1 MPKQKAFGS
10 GFFIDLDKGYLI
22 TNNHVID
29 DADTIEVKL
38 ANDKSYEAE
47 VVGKD
52 PKTDLAVIK
61 LKVKNFDKNG
71 LTALVV
77 DNAEKIEA
85 GTMVWALGAP
95 FHLEA
100 SVSQGIISATG
111 RGSLSNQGI
120 GDFIQTD
127 AAINPGNS
135 GGPLVNA
142 EGKVV
147 GVNTAIFRTPSGVYN
162 GVSFAIPA
170 SIVRRVVSSLINDG
184 KVSRGFIGVH
194 FQAMQPEWAKT
205 LNLPNNLRGFI
216 VSSVTKNGPAEK
228 AGIKPGDII
237 YQVGEKKFVNS
248 SDLVSIIG
256 LMKPGQKTNVKL
268 YRNGKEVNLELE
280 IGLRPE
286 DKATQKAPSSP
297 KKPHAT
303 ENPFGFT
310 TTPLSAYDNEF
321 ISKHKI
327 KTKEGLVVT
336 DVDANGIA
344 GKIGLKE
351 FDVIVSINLRSD
363 VVRSSQ
369 ALNSFLNSTAT
380 GSSVIIGVERDGE
393 IRYVELKKVPRK

>member
-1 MPKQKAFGS
+1 
-10 GFFIDLDKGYLI
+10 
-22 TNNHVID
+22 
-29 DADTIEVKL
+29 
-38 ANDKSYEAE
+38 
-47 VVGKD
+47 
-52 PKTDLAVIK
+52 
-61 LKVKNFDKNG
+61 
-71 LTALVV
+71 
-77 DNAEKIEA
+77 
-85 GTMVWALGAP
+85 
-95 FHLEA
+95 
-100 SVSQGIISATG
+100 
-111 RGSLSNQGI
+111 
-120 GDFIQTD
+120 
-127 AAINPGNS
+127 
-135 GGPLVNA
+135 
-142 EGKVV
+142 
-147 GVNTAIFRTPSGVYN
+147 
-162 GVSFAIPA
+162 
-170 SIVRRVVSSLINDG
+170 
-184 KVSRGFIGVH
+184 
-194 FQAMQPEWAKT
+194 
-205 LNLPNNLRGFI
+205 
-216 VSSVTKNGPAEK
+216 
-228 AGIKPGDII
+228 
-237 YQVGEKKFVNS
+237 
-248 SDLVSIIG
+248 
-256 LMKPGQKTNVKL
+256 MKPGQKTNVKL

-393 IRYVELKKVPRK
+393 IRYVELKKFLGNKPRHRQELRLQNKHL

>member
-1 MPKQKAFGS
+1 M
-10 GFFIDLDKGYLI
+10 DKGYLI

-237 YQVGEKKFVNS
+237 YQVGE
-248 SDLVSIIG
+248 
-256 LMKPGQKTNVKL
+256 
-268 YRNGKEVNLELE
+268 R
-280 IGLRPE
+280 
-286 DKATQKAPSSP
+286 
-297 KKPHAT
+297 
-303 ENPFGFT
+303 
-310 TTPLSAYDNEF
+310 
-321 ISKHKI
+321 
-327 KTKEGLVVT
+327 
-336 DVDANGIA
+336 
-344 GKIGLKE
+344 
-351 FDVIVSINLRSD
+351 RS
-363 VVRSSQ
+363 
-369 ALNSFLNSTAT
+369 L
-380 GSSVIIGVERDGE
+380 
-393 IRYVELKKVPRK
+393 